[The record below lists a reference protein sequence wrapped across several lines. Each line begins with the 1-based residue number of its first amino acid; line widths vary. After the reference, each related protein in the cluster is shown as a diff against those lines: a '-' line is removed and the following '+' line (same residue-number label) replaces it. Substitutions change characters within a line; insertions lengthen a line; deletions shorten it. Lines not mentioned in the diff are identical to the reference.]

1 MSRNLKIPPY
11 SQYFLY
17 KLHPHPV
24 HRRKKKT
31 APRSR
36 AGSYISFAP
45 RPIFYVYGFGD
56 FYVPLC
62 IKSRHISTFHETE
75 ITHPYG
81 GASAC
86 FRFKK
91 KDGVLVMAFFCL
103 FSF

>member
-1 MSRNLKIPPY
+1 MSRNLKSPPC

-24 HRRKKKT
+24 QTHRKKI

-36 AGSYISFAP
+36 AGSYIFFSP

-62 IKSRHISTFHETE
+62 IKSRHISTFHGTK
-75 ITHPYG
+75 ITHPYSG
-81 GASAC
+81 PP
-86 FRFKK
+86 R
-91 KDGVLVMAFFCL
+91 VLDLKRKMEFW
-103 FSF
+103 